1 MKSWRHKQ
9 LQPCIWLRVATIKQP
24 KVELLVMRVL
34 RSPYCLWCI
43 WLPNSRCPALTTLYL
58 LVLHSLR
65 EWITCR
71 AIPPNPEVVVT
82 SMHLFSSGLT
92 GLILPLRSNM
102 ANILDVAAP
111 EGLAMRKPPMPLPA

>member
-1 MKSWRHKQ
+1 MAVMDPFNPPASKKR
-9 LQPCIWLRVATIKQP
+9 ATEQQT
-24 KVELLVMRVL
+24 
-34 RSPYCLWCI
+34 
-43 WLPNSRCPALTTLYL
+43 AF
-58 LVLHSLR
+58 LHSCYTRRSWLSAFSAAVPLFLLSYSSCVSYAHL
-65 EWITCR
+65 IVSGAYGYPIR
-71 AIPPNPEVVVT
+71 AVVVT